1 MGPSPDQIR
10 HDIDRTRAELVADAN
25 RIVDHTRPR
34 NIAQRRVDRVRHRMS
49 TVKERVMGTVPET
62 ASTLQDRTTGMAS
75 TVGERAQDAAS
86 IVGDK
91 AQQAAS
97 TVGEKA
103 QEAAHAVQQAP
114 EQARQQARG
123 NPLAAGLIAF
133 GAGALVATL
142 IPATRAEQD
151 AVRQLGERAGG
162 AVEPVKEA
170 LAESAQKLKG
180 RREHRRRRGGRPGQA
195 GRPGGH
201 PDDRRAGE
209 GLGPG
214 RRPARPGV
222 GSAAEVRG
230 ARPITRHTRAALPR
244 GGRRGS
250 RQACPRRAAAPTELA
265 RAEPCVSGLT
275 PPPGSVGPPRTR
287 GSRRAGPRRSPRAA
301 ALP

>member
-62 ASTLQDRTTGMAS
+62 ASTLQDRAAGMAS
-75 TVGERAQDAAS
+75 TVGGQAQDAAS
-86 IVGDK
+86 TVGDK

-97 TVGEKA
+97 AVGGKA
-103 QEAAHAVQQAP
+103 QEAAHAVQNAP

-133 GAGALVATL
+133 GAGALIATL

-170 LAESAQKLKG
+170 LAESAQKLKEEAG
-180 RREHRRRRGGRPGQA
+180 TMVGEAADQVKNVAREASQTTAEQA
-195 GRPGGH
+195 K
-201 PDDRRAGE
+201 
-209 GLGPG
+209 
-214 RRPARPGV
+214 
-222 GSAAEVRG
+222 GSAQEVG
-230 ARPITRHTRAALPR
+230 QHARESGQHVKSETRDR
-244 GGRRGS
+244 
-250 RQACPRRAAAPTELA
+250 
-265 RAEPCVSGLT
+265 
-275 PPPGSVGPPRTR
+275 
-287 GSRRAGPRRSPRAA
+287 
-301 ALP
+301 

>member
-62 ASTLQDRTTGMAS
+62 ASTLQDRAAGMAS
-75 TVGERAQDAAS
+75 TVGGQAQDAAS
-86 IVGDK
+86 TVGDK

-97 TVGEKA
+97 AVGGKA
-103 QEAAHAVQQAP
+103 QEAAHAVQNAP

-133 GAGALVATL
+133 GAGALIATL

-170 LAESAQKLKG
+170 LAESAQKLKEEAG
-180 RREHRRRRGGRPGQA
+180 TMVGEAADQVRNVAREASQTTAEQA
-195 GRPGGH
+195 K
-201 PDDRRAGE
+201 
-209 GLGPG
+209 
-214 RRPARPGV
+214 
-222 GSAAEVRG
+222 GSAQEVG
-230 ARPITRHTRAALPR
+230 QHARESGQHVKSETRDR
-244 GGRRGS
+244 
-250 RQACPRRAAAPTELA
+250 
-265 RAEPCVSGLT
+265 
-275 PPPGSVGPPRTR
+275 
-287 GSRRAGPRRSPRAA
+287 
-301 ALP
+301 

>member
-49 TVKERVMGTVPET
+49 TLKERVMGTVPET

-75 TVGERAQDAAS
+75 TVGGRAQDAAS
-86 IVGDK
+86 TVTDKAQQAASTMGDK

-103 QEAAHAVQQAP
+103 QEAAQAVQHAP

-151 AVRQLGERAGG
+151 AVRQLSERAGG

-170 LAESAQKLKG
+170 LTESAQKLKDDASTVVG
-180 RREHRRRRGGRPGQA
+180 EAADQVKQVAQEATQTTVEQAKGSAQEVGQHARESGQHLKSEVRNQYRGTPDA
-195 GRPGGH
+195 PPSPAEGG
-201 PDDRRAGE
+201 AVA
-209 GLGPG
+209 
-214 RRPARPGV
+214 RRPTASR
-222 GSAAEVRG
+222 
-230 ARPITRHTRAALPR
+230 
-244 GGRRGS
+244 S
-250 RQACPRRAAAPTELA
+250 RQATPGAPAAFPSTE
-265 RAEPCVSGLT
+265 S
-275 PPPGSVGPPRTR
+275 
-287 GSRRAGPRRSPRAA
+287 
-301 ALP
+301 